1 MYCEHVY
8 LNSAFRNRT
17 QYPNPNQ
24 YIIPFTL
31 VYSRPELSSD
41 FVLDAA
47 PFHTGEV
54 TISTPSTTITA
65 IAAEND
71 TSITVDDTSGFPAS
85 GTLTINN
92 TETYSYEVV
101 DATTF
106 NITTPGGLT
115 VGYGLTV
122 DVKSFE
128 SFILDPSASDINN
141 YYAGSLIEV
150 NIGTIPAPNYEI
162 KRIISYDGT
171 TKTVILESGL
181 SQSPVVGG
189 QYYIRNELPE
199 ERDKKIQFV
208 TGTFPNISKIELD
221 PSSQTVDDFY
231 NDKYL
236 YIRKGTSNIDP
247 VGDIYKITDYDG
259 TSQTADVKLFRE
271 RIQDNKGNITVG
283 VDSHRYDILSAPHCP
298 NDQGLIYPGSI
309 IGKNQQ
315 VDYDIRLVSLTI
327 PNQPL
332 FYGGN
337 ITDYPYLMVEFGN
350 INTLSTYISTN
361 NPRSRKRL
369 FIVPIVDTNTNTLP
383 FLNLKCK
390 MIQTIKYT
398 PVGDHRFAVYLPD
411 GRILRYADDRLPPLI
426 PDRYLQTSA
435 VFEAR
440 LIR

>member
-1 MYCEHVY
+1 MHCEHVY

-24 YIIPFTL
+24 YIVPFTL

-54 TISTPSTTITA
+54 TVSIPSTA
-65 IAAEND
+65 IDVAAANSSD
-71 TSITVDDTSGFPAS
+71 TSITVVDTSGFPAS
-85 GTLTINN
+85 GTLTINA
-92 TETYSYEVV
+92 ETYSYKVV

-106 NITTPGGLT
+106 NITTPGGLAANYAIGVT
-115 VGYGLTV
+115 VE
-122 DVKSFE
+122 SFE
-128 SFILDPSASDINN
+128 SFILDPSASDIDN

-150 NIGTIPAPNYEI
+150 NIGTILIPNYEIKEI

-181 SQSPVVGG
+181 SQPPVVGG

-199 ERDKKIQFV
+199 ERDKKIQAV
-208 TGTFPNISKIELD
+208 TGTFPNISEIKLD

-231 NDKYL
+231 NGKYL
-236 YIRKGTSNIDP
+236 YIRRGTSNIDP
-247 VGDIYKITDYDG
+247 VGDIYKITDYTG
-259 TSQTADVKLFRE
+259 GAQTADVKLFRE
-271 RIQDNKGNITVG
+271 RIQDNKGNNIN
-283 VDSHRYDILSAPHCP
+283 SHKYDILSAPHCP

-315 VDYDIRLVSLTI
+315 VDYDIRLISLTI